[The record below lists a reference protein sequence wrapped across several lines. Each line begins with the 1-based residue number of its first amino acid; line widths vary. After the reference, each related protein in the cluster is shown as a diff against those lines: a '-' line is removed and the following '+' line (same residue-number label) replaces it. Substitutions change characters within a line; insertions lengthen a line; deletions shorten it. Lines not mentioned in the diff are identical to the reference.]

1 MKWVTVTQWVR
12 AGMAQVPPD
21 QSLTSR
27 SVVNPHAIPVRGCVK
42 PGIARMQAAL
52 LSLEMFIVVD
62 LKDKLEESESR
73 RRCYVRK
80 AAVLDTLG

>member
-42 PGIARMQAAL
+42 PGIARMEAAS
-52 LSLEMFIVVD
+52 LSLE
-62 LKDKLEESESR
+62 KR
-73 RRCYVRK
+73 PGK
-80 AAVLDTLG
+80 AGPMGLGERYSMKFG